1 MRRLSEKAMRRI
13 IWILFA
19 LAIYFLGSA
28 FYIPAKAMLA
38 QHLLQAAWQESVANK
53 QINKPWP
60 WADTWPVARLRVP
73 AYQVD
78 QIVLNGDR
86 GNSLAFAPGLHP
98 DSDLNMADGMVV
110 ISAHRDTHFRFLKKL
125 SLGEVIE
132 LETVDAGTVRYR
144 VEDIQVVDIS
154 HSWISAPGSNRWL
167 GLVTCYPFNT
177 ITANTLL
184 RYVVIAEEV
193 KECPA
198 NKLDCFV

>member
-1 MRRLSEKAMRRI
+1 MRGLNDKVIRRI
-13 IWILFA
+13 IWILLA

-38 QHLLQAAWQESVANK
+38 QHLLQSAWQKSITND

-98 DSDLNMADGMVV
+98 ESDLNKTDGMVV
-110 ISAHRDTHFRFLKKL
+110 ISAHRDTHFRFLQQIL
-125 SLGEVIE
+125 LGDIIE

-144 VEDIQVVDIS
+144 VEDIQVVDVNQSRIA
-154 HSWISAPGSNRWL
+154 APDTSRWL

-177 ITANTLL
+177 INANTKL
-184 RYVVIAEEV
+184 RYVVIAEEL
-193 KECPA
+193 KNCQRD
-198 NKLDCFV
+198 KLDCFV